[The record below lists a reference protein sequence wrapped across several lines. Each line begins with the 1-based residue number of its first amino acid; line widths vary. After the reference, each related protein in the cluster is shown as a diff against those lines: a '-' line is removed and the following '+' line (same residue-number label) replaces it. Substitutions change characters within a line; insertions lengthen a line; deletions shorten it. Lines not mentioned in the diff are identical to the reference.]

1 MLLTLLRPPPQ
12 HEKLDTK
19 CIERETTLCEREW
32 AREFLPLNLVH
43 LVPLLKRAKE
53 FSRDRV
59 KGGEEH
65 REELKGPPKK
75 IRHFVDWK
83 GTETVGHFLPPP
95 PASSLDPW
103 TLEWQLFCRRTS
115 PDKTTTSENKSVFF
129 NIRRFVD

>member
-59 KGGEEH
+59 KEV
-65 REELKGPPKK
+65 EELQRRIERSSKKDPP
-75 IRHFVDWK
+75 
-83 GTETVGHFLPPP
+83 
-95 PASSLDPW
+95 
-103 TLEWQLFCRRTS
+103 FC
-115 PDKTTTSENKSVFF
+115 
-129 NIRRFVD
+129 